1 MVLPVFYQLDPS
13 QIHDLSGRYGEALS
27 RHQEDCAPEEVESW
41 RHASKEIANLKGW
54 DSRVI
59 KDETTLIKEIVSDIQ
74 KKLENAPSASIDAEG
89 LVGMQSRVKHIESL
103 LSFGSTGVLIV
114 GIWGMGGIASLPES
128 IGELKSLVELAL
140 RSCKK
145 LASLPSSN
153 GGLKSLVELKVY
165 DCSELASL
173 PESIGELKCL
183 KRLDLDDCSKLAS
196 LPSSIGGLKSLVK
209 LEVGRCSELA
219 SLPESI
225 GELKCLEKLGLR
237 FCKKLASLP
246 SSIGGLKSLVKLGVG
261 SVLKVPYDCSA
272 VADLLYSLIIEARFE
287 NNRFQKPKKQPKTS
301 SNHRSAIVS
310 RPFKFPIPSL
320 LSPLPQ
326 NLKKEHSNLSDQVKT
341 AKDSFLGPPNI
352 VDTLQKLG
360 NEYELLRKKYLQEL
374 SDRKRLYNEVIE
386 LKGNIRVFCRCRP
399 LNQVEITNGSNY
411 VVEFD
416 SSQDMKII
424 SSDSSKKQFKFDH
437 VFEPEDNQE
446 AVFAQTKPIVA
457 SVLDGYNACIFA
469 YGQTG
474 TGKTFTMEGSPE
486 NRGVNYRTFLTGGD
500 CKTLMFIQIS
510 PSATDLGETL
520 CSLNFASRVRG
531 IESGPARKQADL
543 SELFKY
549 KQMVEKKLQDSLQSL
564 QLRLAATEHICRTLQ
579 EKVRELENKLGEG
592 RKTRLKQET
601 RAFAAAASQ
610 STIQVVEKRKID
622 KKPPL
627 CPSKLRMPL
636 RKITSSMPPPSPPL
650 QKQKN
655 CSVLSSMY
663 EKENNPRITTA
674 GTNTKRLVKPR
685 RMSVAIRPPPPMS
698 AQIFQP
704 KRRVSTATYR
714 SEPTSNMTTPL
725 QTSRYKMG
733 IHLSGTHESQ
743 GTRSCSLRC
752 QILDGYNACIFAY
765 GQTGTGKTF
774 TMEGSPENRGVNYR
788 TLDELFRLSQERSG
802 IMRYGLFVSMMEVY
816 NEKIRDLL
824 IESSNQ
830 PPKNFRGTDMQ
841 RNQIDAYIDNKLDGG
856 EKLEPALLEK
866 IEDSNI
872 SVVVFSE
879 NYADS
884 TFCLRE
890 LSKIHECME
899 TKGQMVLPVFHQL
912 DPSQVQDLTG
922 SYGEALSRHERDCA
936 SSEVESWRHALK
948 EIADLKGWDS
958 SVIKDETRLIE
969 EIVSDIQKKFKNA
982 PSASIDAEGLVGMQ
996 SRVKHIESLLSF
1008 GSTGVLIV
1016 GIWGMGGI
1024 ELILSDFNFSNLPN
1038 LEVPNLDQLD
1048 LSFCTSLTC
1057 LPDIIGELKS
1067 LVKLDLR
1074 YCKKLASL
1082 PSSIGK
1088 LTCLVKLRLGDCCEL
1103 ASLPESIGEL
1113 KSLVE
1118 LDLHSCKKLASL
1130 PSSIGGL
1137 KSLVELTVRRCSK
1150 LASLPE
1156 SIGELKCLKTLD
1168 LGYCSKLASLP
1179 NSIYGLESLKWL
1191 DHDVFLSFRGTD
1203 TRNSFTSHLHNAL
1216 KQKQID
1222 AFIDKQLDGG
1232 EKLEPALLK
1241 RIEDSYISVVI
1252 FSKNYARSTFCLRE
1266 LSKIH
1271 ECMKTKGQ
1279 MVLPVF
1285 HQLDPSQIH
1294 DLSGRYGEA
1303 LSRHQEDCAPEEVE
1317 SWRHASKEIANLKGW
1332 DSRVI
1337 NDFNFSNLPNLEVP
1351 NLDQLVELDL
1361 SFCTSLTCLPD
1372 IIGELKSL
1380 VKLDLRYCKKLAS
1393 LPSSIGKLTCLV
1405 KLRLGDCCELASL
1418 PESIGELKSLVELDL
1433 HSCKKLASLPSSIGG
1448 LKSLVELTVRR
1459 CSKLASLPESIGELK
1474 CLKTLDLGYCSKLA
1488 SLPNSIYGL
1497 ESLKWLDVG
1506 DCGTDMQRNQID
1518 AYIDNKLDGG
1528 EKLEPALLEKIED
1541 SNISVVVFSENY
1553 ANSTF
1558 CLRELSKIHE
1568 CMETKGQMVLPVFH
1582 QLDPTQVQDLTGSYG
1597 EALSRHERDCASS
1610 EVESWRHA
1618 LKEIA
1623 NLKGWDSSGT
1633 GKVESIYL
1641 NVSEIKEI
1649 NLSPEA
1655 FEGMYILR
1663 LLKFYNPPLLK
1674 LFGWNIMTSEE
1685 RVRIHLPR
1693 GLHFLSNELRVLYWC
1708 YYPLKSLP
1716 SNFIPEKLLI
1726 LSDFDFSNLPNLEV
1740 LNLEQ
1745 CNLCTLPPSIGFL
1758 SQLIKLDLS
1767 SNRSL
1772 TCLPDRIGELKSLV
1786 SLDLQNCSKLASI
1799 PDSILILSDFDFYN
1813 LPNLEVLNLEQCNL
1827 CTLPSSIGFL
1837 SQLVKLDLSF
1847 CSSLTCLPDS
1857 IGELKSL
1864 VKLNLH
1870 CCIKLA
1876 SLPSSIGKLTCLV
1889 KLNLSV
1895 CSELTSLPESI
1906 GELKSLVKLDLFC
1919 CLKLASPLHSICD
1932 LESLP
1937 EWFTYKNIGGPTV
1950 KFKLPAHLQLFGL
1963 TLCAVVSF
1971 GPGKSTTAEAVYN
1984 QNSHK
1989 FEGRCFFPNVREET
2003 KKHGIDHVRQ
2013 EILREVL
2020 ENKDIHTTVLT
2031 PDIKRMLQR
2040 KKVLIVLDDVKDPQH
2055 LKYLVGEDGLFG
2067 QGSRIIV
2074 TSRDWQVF
2082 VNPCQANRIYEVT
2095 ELDEDDAHRLFS
2107 LHAFKQN
2114 NPPDGYT
2121 RLSKNMVSCVKG
2133 IPLVL
2138 EVLGA
2143 SLYTKTSVEDWE
2155 SKVAQLRTNRGEDI
2169 KKCLEMCYHELDRT
2183 EKKIFLDIACFFGRC
2198 TRDYLQQT
2206 LGLEERSGIDRLI
2219 DMCLIKI
2226 VQNKIWMHDVLLK
2239 LGRKIVVQE
2248 NVDPRERSRLWDA
2261 KDVYRVLT
2269 TQIKQTA
2276 EGTQEVPGLVE
2287 TRVTGTEDVWDLLKS
2302 GSRASLLRVTVKGEN
2317 LINGQ
2322 KTRSHLWMVDMAGSE
2337 RVGKIDVEGER
2348 LKESQF
2354 INKSLSALGDV
2365 ISALASKTGHIPYR
2379 NSKLTHILQ
2388 SSLGGD
2394 CKTLMF
2400 VQISPSA
2407 TDLGETLCSLNF
2419 TGRVRGIESGPA
2431 RKQADLSELFKYK
2444 QMVEKLKHDEKETK
2458 KLQDSLQ
2465 SLQLRLAATER
2476 ICRTLQEKV
2485 RELENQL
2492 GEERKTRLKQETRAF
2507 AAAAS
2512 QSTIQVVEKRK
2523 IDKKPPLCPSKFG
2536 CRCEKSPI
2544 PCLHHLLL
2552 YKNRKI
2558 VLFYLQCM
2566 KKKTIQESQLQE
2578 QIQKD
2583 LRISV
2588 AIRPPP
2594 PMSAQIF
2601 QPKRRVS
2608 TATYRSE
2615 PTSNMTTPLQTSRH
2629 KMGIF
2634 RGTDTRNSFTSHL
2647 HAALKQKQ
2655 IDAYI
2660 DNKLDGGEKLEP
2672 ALLEKIE
2679 DSYISVVIFSKNY
2692 ADSTFCLRELSK
2704 ILECMENKGQKV
2716 LPVFH
2721 QLDPSQVQDLTG
2733 SYGEALS
2740 RHERDCASE
2749 EVESWRHALKEI
2761 ANLKGWDSSVIKD
2774 ETRLIEEI
2782 VSDIQKKFKNA
2793 PSASIDAAGLV
2804 GMQSRVKHIES
2815 LLSFGSTSVL
2825 TVGIWGKSTTAEAVY
2840 NRNSH
2845 KFEGR
2850 CFFQD
2855 VREESKKN
2863 GVDHVRQEILG
2874 EDDLFGQGSRIIV
2887 TSRDKQV
2894 LINACQEN
2902 RIYKVN
2908 ELDEDDAL
2916 RLFSIHAFKK
2926 NNPPD
2931 EYTMLSNIV
2940 VSCVKGIPLVLKVLG
2955 ASLYKRTSVEYWK
2968 SKVAQLGKN
2977 GGGDIKKCLKMCY
2990 DELDRTEKKIFLDIA
3005 CFFGRCKRDY
3015 LQRTLDLEERS
3026 GIDRLIDMCLIKI
3039 IENKI
3044 WMHDVLLKLGRDIV
3058 VHENVD
3064 PRKRSRLWDAKDVYR
3079 GTGKVES
3086 IYLDLSE
3093 NKEIDLSPAAFEGM
3107 YNLRLLKFYYPPFLK
3122 TLSREQMMITGE
3134 RVRIHLPQ
3142 GLHFLSNELRIL
3154 DWSYYP
3160 LKSLPS
3166 NFFPENLAVRLVCE
3180 NHRLPCLLP
3189 SASFLIAFSFLF
3201 SPMTFS
3207 FPDFLITAHG
3217 GFKINKLPLNIWE

>member
-830 PPKNFRGTDMQ
+830 PPK
-841 RNQIDAYIDNKLDGG
+841 
-856 EKLEPALLEK
+856 KLE
-866 IEDSNI
+866 
-872 SVVVFSE
+872 
-879 NYADS
+879 
-884 TFCLRE
+884 
-890 LSKIHECME
+890 
-899 TKGQMVLPVFHQL
+899 
-912 DPSQVQDLTG
+912 
-922 SYGEALSRHERDCA
+922 
-936 SSEVESWRHALK
+936 
-948 EIADLKGWDS
+948 
-958 SVIKDETRLIE
+958 
-969 EIVSDIQKKFKNA
+969 
-982 PSASIDAEGLVGMQ
+982 
-996 SRVKHIESLLSF
+996 
-1008 GSTGVLIV
+1008 
-1016 GIWGMGGI
+1016 
-1024 ELILSDFNFSNLPN
+1024 
-1038 LEVPNLDQLD
+1038 
-1048 LSFCTSLTC
+1048 
-1057 LPDIIGELKS
+1057 
-1067 LVKLDLR
+1067 
-1074 YCKKLASL
+1074 
-1082 PSSIGK
+1082 
-1088 LTCLVKLRLGDCCEL
+1088 
-1103 ASLPESIGEL
+1103 
-1113 KSLVE
+1113 
-1118 LDLHSCKKLASL
+1118 
-1130 PSSIGGL
+1130 
-1137 KSLVELTVRRCSK
+1137 
-1150 LASLPE
+1150 
-1156 SIGELKCLKTLD
+1156 
-1168 LGYCSKLASLP
+1168 
-1179 NSIYGLESLKWL
+1179 
-1191 DHDVFLSFRGTD
+1191 
-1203 TRNSFTSHLHNAL
+1203 
-1216 KQKQID
+1216 
-1222 AFIDKQLDGG
+1222 
-1232 EKLEPALLK
+1232 
-1241 RIEDSYISVVI
+1241 
-1252 FSKNYARSTFCLRE
+1252 
-1266 LSKIH
+1266 
-1271 ECMKTKGQ
+1271 
-1279 MVLPVF
+1279 
-1285 HQLDPSQIH
+1285 
-1294 DLSGRYGEA
+1294 
-1303 LSRHQEDCAPEEVE
+1303 
-1317 SWRHASKEIANLKGW
+1317 
-1332 DSRVI
+1332 
-1337 NDFNFSNLPNLEVP
+1337 
-1351 NLDQLVELDL
+1351 
-1361 SFCTSLTCLPD
+1361 
-1372 IIGELKSL
+1372 
-1380 VKLDLRYCKKLAS
+1380 
-1393 LPSSIGKLTCLV
+1393 
-1405 KLRLGDCCELASL
+1405 
-1418 PESIGELKSLVELDL
+1418 
-1433 HSCKKLASLPSSIGG
+1433 
-1448 LKSLVELTVRR
+1448 
-1459 CSKLASLPESIGELK
+1459 
-1474 CLKTLDLGYCSKLA
+1474 
-1488 SLPNSIYGL
+1488 
-1497 ESLKWLDVG
+1497 
-1506 DCGTDMQRNQID
+1506 
-1518 AYIDNKLDGG
+1518 
-1528 EKLEPALLEKIED
+1528 
-1541 SNISVVVFSENY
+1541 
-1553 ANSTF
+1553 
-1558 CLRELSKIHE
+1558 
-1568 CMETKGQMVLPVFH
+1568 
-1582 QLDPTQVQDLTGSYG
+1582 
-1597 EALSRHERDCASS
+1597 
-1610 EVESWRHA
+1610 
-1618 LKEIA
+1618 
-1623 NLKGWDSSGT
+1623 
-1633 GKVESIYL
+1633 
-1641 NVSEIKEI
+1641 
-1649 NLSPEA
+1649 
-1655 FEGMYILR
+1655 
-1663 LLKFYNPPLLK
+1663 
-1674 LFGWNIMTSEE
+1674 
-1685 RVRIHLPR
+1685 
-1693 GLHFLSNELRVLYWC
+1693 
-1708 YYPLKSLP
+1708 
-1716 SNFIPEKLLI
+1716 
-1726 LSDFDFSNLPNLEV
+1726 
-1740 LNLEQ
+1740 
-1745 CNLCTLPPSIGFL
+1745 
-1758 SQLIKLDLS
+1758 
-1767 SNRSL
+1767 
-1772 TCLPDRIGELKSLV
+1772 
-1786 SLDLQNCSKLASI
+1786 
-1799 PDSILILSDFDFYN
+1799 
-1813 LPNLEVLNLEQCNL
+1813 
-1827 CTLPSSIGFL
+1827 
-1837 SQLVKLDLSF
+1837 
-1847 CSSLTCLPDS
+1847 
-1857 IGELKSL
+1857 
-1864 VKLNLH
+1864 
-1870 CCIKLA
+1870 
-1876 SLPSSIGKLTCLV
+1876 
-1889 KLNLSV
+1889 
-1895 CSELTSLPESI
+1895 
-1906 GELKSLVKLDLFC
+1906 
-1919 CLKLASPLHSICD
+1919 
-1932 LESLP
+1932 
-1937 EWFTYKNIGGPTV
+1937 
-1950 KFKLPAHLQLFGL
+1950 
-1963 TLCAVVSF
+1963 
-1971 GPGKSTTAEAVYN
+1971 
-1984 QNSHK
+1984 
-1989 FEGRCFFPNVREET
+1989 
-2003 KKHGIDHVRQ
+2003 
-2013 EILREVL
+2013 
-2020 ENKDIHTTVLT
+2020 
-2031 PDIKRMLQR
+2031 
-2040 KKVLIVLDDVKDPQH
+2040 
-2055 LKYLVGEDGLFG
+2055 
-2067 QGSRIIV
+2067 
-2074 TSRDWQVF
+2074 
-2082 VNPCQANRIYEVT
+2082 
-2095 ELDEDDAHRLFS
+2095 
-2107 LHAFKQN
+2107 
-2114 NPPDGYT
+2114 
-2121 RLSKNMVSCVKG
+2121 
-2133 IPLVL
+2133 
-2138 EVLGA
+2138 
-2143 SLYTKTSVEDWE
+2143 
-2155 SKVAQLRTNRGEDI
+2155 
-2169 KKCLEMCYHELDRT
+2169 
-2183 EKKIFLDIACFFGRC
+2183 
-2198 TRDYLQQT
+2198 
-2206 LGLEERSGIDRLI
+2206 
-2219 DMCLIKI
+2219 
-2226 VQNKIWMHDVLLK
+2226 
-2239 LGRKIVVQE
+2239 
-2248 NVDPRERSRLWDA
+2248 
-2261 KDVYRVLT
+2261 
-2269 TQIKQTA
+2269 IKQTA

-2287 TRVTGTEDVWDLLKS
+2287 TRVTGTEDVWDLLK
-2302 GSRASLLRVTVKGEN
+2302 
-2317 LINGQ
+2317 
-2322 KTRSHLWMVDMAGSE
+2322 
-2337 RVGKIDVEGER
+2337 
-2348 LKESQF
+2348 
-2354 INKSLSALGDV
+2354 
-2365 ISALASKTGHIPYR
+2365 

-2874 EDDLFGQGSRIIV
+2874 EVLEKKDLNIRTKVLPPDIKRMLQRKKVLIVLDDVNDSQDLKFLVGEDDLFGQGSRIIV

-3079 GTGKVES
+3079 VLREQGTGKVES